1 MSLLIKKPL
10 SLLQLRI
17 AGFLAMIIATA
28 CWGMTGIFV
37 TLVIKNSSM
46 SPAAMA
52 FWRNFTAF
60 LVLFVFIGV
69 KNKSKLR
76 IKIKNLPWLVGM
88 GMSLG
93 IFHIFYNTSVILNGV
108 AVTTVLQAAM
118 PAFVTIC
125 ARYLWKEKIT
135 SRKVLAII
143 LTFSGTLLVAG
154 LTIPGSSGLNIP
166 GLFVGL
172 CVPVLYASWSL
183 FGKKARIDHDPVV
196 IILYIFGIAALVL
209 LPFQPFVGQPTTM
222 STIAWSAFLGLIAIS
237 TIAGFLLYTYA
248 LGHLQASVVSIL
260 SMAEIAFVAVYSYFL
275 LSESLTMTQQIGSLL
290 VIVGVL
296 LIFLSIPKS
305 IPVIESD

>member
-1 MSLLIKKPL
+1 
-10 SLLQLRI
+10 
-17 AGFLAMIIATA
+17 MIIATA

-37 TLVIKNSSM
+37 TLIIENSSM
-46 SPAAMA
+46 SPIALA

-60 LVLFVFIGV
+60 LVLFVCIGAR
-69 KNKSKLR
+69 NRSKFK
-76 IKIKNLPWLVGM
+76 IKIKSLPWLVGM

-93 IFHIFYNTSVILNGV
+93 IFHIFYNTSVIMNGV

-118 PAFVTIC
+118 PAFVTVFAC
-125 ARYLWKEKIT
+125 YLWKEKIT

-154 LTIPGSSGLNIP
+154 LTISGGSNLNIQ

-183 FGKKARIDHDPVV
+183 FGKKARADHDPLV

-209 LPFQPFVGQPTTM
+209 LLFQPFVGQPT
-222 STIAWSAFLGLIAIS
+222 SIPSIVWAAFFGLIAIS
-237 TIAGFLLYTYA
+237 TIIGFLFYTYA

-260 SMAEIAFVAVYSYFL
+260 AMTEIAFVSVYSYFL
-275 LSESLTMTQQIGSLL
+275 LDERLTGAQQLGSLL
-290 VIVGVL
+290 VIIGVL

-305 IPVIESD
+305 TKTG